1 MGSVAVGNGPAPGSA
16 HQFSTFPV
24 AGYRVPGQMFKARTM
39 DKAIRPL
46 RVGFILTNNFT
57 LTALSNFV
65 DVLRL
70 AADDGDNSRPIRCQW
85 HIMSHNDEPVRSSS
99 GLLMYPTSRFINAA
113 ELDYVVVVGGL
124 LHRGPQIDDKTR
136 KYLLAAAETNVD
148 LIGVCTGSFV
158 LWRLGLLHQRKC
170 CISWYHYRDFLEEFG
185 ETLPVADQLFVIDGK
200 RITCSGGIGV
210 AYLAAHIVELRMG
223 LSSAQKA
230 LHIMQIDRMK
240 PGSTAQSA
248 PPTEFTGEDS
258 RISRALLIMEQN
270 LSSPLSIA
278 KLAAKVHL
286 STRQLERLFK
296 EETGQSPQTAYL
308 RLRLKHARW
317 MMKTDL
323 TLAAIAAETGFV
335 DGSHLSKAFKAAF
348 GSNPSEERRR
358 QNEAP
363 MDLEVRAQG
372 RRVFDPA

>member
-1 MGSVAVGNGPAPGSA
+1 
-16 HQFSTFPV
+16 
-24 AGYRVPGQMFKARTM
+24 
-39 DKAIRPL
+39 
-46 RVGFILTNNFT
+46 
-57 LTALSNFV
+57 
-65 DVLRL
+65 
-70 AADDGDNSRPIRCQW
+70 
-85 HIMSHNDEPVRSSS
+85 
-99 GLLMYPTSRFINAA
+99 
-113 ELDYVVVVGGL
+113 
-124 LHRGPQIDDKTR
+124 
-136 KYLLAAAETNVD
+136 
-148 LIGVCTGSFV
+148 
-158 LWRLGLLHQRKC
+158 
-170 CISWYHYRDFLEEFG
+170 
-185 ETLPVADQLFVIDGK
+185 
-200 RITCSGGIGV
+200 
-210 AYLAAHIVELRMG
+210 
-223 LSSAQKA
+223 
-230 LHIMQIDRMK
+230 
-240 PGSTAQSA
+240 
-248 PPTEFTGEDS
+248 
-258 RISRALLIMEQN
+258 MEQN

>member
-1 MGSVAVGNGPAPGSA
+1 MQS
-16 HQFSTFPV
+16 PV
-24 AGYRVPGQMFKARTM
+24 
-39 DKAIRPL
+39 RPL
-46 RVGFILTNNFT
+46 RVGFILTSNFT

-70 AADDGDNSRPIRCQW
+70 AADEGDNSRPIRCQW
-85 HIMSHNDEPVRSSS
+85 HIMSDSDEPIRSSC
-99 GLLMYPTSRFINAA
+99 GLLMYPNSRFRDPKD
-113 ELDYVVVVGGL
+113 LDYIVVVGGL
-124 LHRGPQIDDKTR
+124 LHRGPQIDEKVR
-136 KYLLAAAETNVD
+136 RYLLNAAETNVD
-148 LIGVCTGSFV
+148 LVGVCTGSFV
-158 LWRLGLLHQRKC
+158 LWRLGLLNQKKC

-223 LSSAQKA
+223 ISSAQKA

-240 PGSTAQSA
+240 PGSSAQSA
-248 PPTEFTGEDS
+248 PPTEFIGKDS

-270 LSSPLSIA
+270 LSSPLSVA
-278 KLAAKVHL
+278 KLADRVNL

-296 EETGQSPQTAYL
+296 DETGNAPQTTYL

-317 MMKTDL
+317 MLKTDL
-323 TLAAIAAETGFV
+323 SLASIAAETGFV

-348 GSNPSEERRR
+348 GSNPSEERRKSSADEP
-358 QNEAP
+358 QEKDAS
-363 MDLEVRAQG
+363 QS
-372 RRVFDPA
+372 RRVYDPV

>member
-1 MGSVAVGNGPAPGSA
+1 
-16 HQFSTFPV
+16 
-24 AGYRVPGQMFKARTM
+24 M
-39 DKAIRPL
+39 DKTIRPL

-85 HIMSHNDEPVRSSS
+85 HIMSESEEPVRSSS
-99 GLLMYPTSRFINAA
+99 GLAVSPTSRFINPA
-113 ELDYVVVVGGL
+113 ELDYIVVVGGL
-124 LHRGPQIDDKTR
+124 LHRGPQIDDRTR
-136 KYLLAAAETNVD
+136 KYLLAAAATNVD

-158 LWRLGLLHQRKC
+158 LWRLGLLRQKKC
-170 CISWYHYRDFLEEFG
+170 CISWYHYRDFLEEFAD
-185 ETLPVADQLFVIDGK
+185 TLPVADQLFVIDGK

-230 LHIMQIDRMK
+230 LHIMLIDRMK
-240 PGSTAQSA
+240 PGSTAQCA
-248 PPTEFTGEDS
+248 PPTEFIGEDE

-296 EETGQSPQTAYL
+296 DEVGQSPQTAYL

-317 MMKTDL
+317 MMKNDL
-323 TLAAIAAETGFV
+323 TLAEIAAETGFV
-335 DGSHLSKAFKAAF
+335 DGSHLSKAFKAFF
-348 GSNPSEERRR
+348 GTNPSEMRRR
-358 QNEAP
+358 QADMAP
-363 MDLEVRAQG
+363 ELEVRAQG

>member
-1 MGSVAVGNGPAPGSA
+1 ME
-16 HQFSTFPV
+16 
-24 AGYRVPGQMFKARTM
+24 
-39 DKAIRPL
+39 KAIRPL
-46 RVGFILTNNFT
+46 RVGFILTNSFT

-85 HIMSHNDEPVRSSS
+85 HIMSDSNEPVRSSS
-99 GLLMYPTSRFINAA
+99 GLLVCPTSRFIDAR
-113 ELDYVVVVGGL
+113 ELDYIVVVGGL
-124 LHRGPQIDDKTR
+124 LHRGPQIDEKKK
-136 KYLLAAAETNVD
+136 KYLLAAAETNVH

-158 LWRLGLLHQRKC
+158 LWRLGLLQQKKC

-185 ETLPVADQLFVIDGK
+185 ETLPVADQLFVVDGK

-248 PPTEFTGEDS
+248 PPTQFTGDDS
-258 RISRALLIMEQN
+258 RISRVLLFMEQN
-270 LSSPLSIA
+270 LSSPLPVT
-278 KLAAKVHL
+278 KLAAKVGL
-286 STRQLERLFK
+286 STRQLERLFQ
-296 EETGQSPQTAYL
+296 EGTGSSPQAAYL

-317 MMKTDL
+317 MMKSDL
-323 TLAAIAAETGFV
+323 TLAAIAEETGFV

-348 GSNPSEERRR
+348 GSNPSEVRRR
-358 QNEAP
+358 QIEAP
-363 MDLEVRAQG
+363 SDVETKALG
-372 RRVFDPA
+372 RRLFDPV